1 MSKPKVLPVL
11 VSLSILMMV
20 VAGVLAGA
28 GGASMASADNGVP
41 DELVADNNA
50 FALDLYH
57 AVSGTGDN
65 LILSPYSVSLALAM
79 TYAGAGGTTE
89 QQMAATLH
97 FTLPQDELHAAFK
110 SLEASLP
117 QAGSEDTQSED
128 QRFRLAIAN
137 ALWGQ
142 SGYPFRQDYLD
153 LVSEDY
159 GAGLQLVD
167 FEADPEAARQHIND
181 WISQQTQDRI
191 QDLLPQGSVDAATR
205 LILTN
210 AIYFKAAW
218 QSQFEAVATQ
228 DGPFNLLDGST
239 VSVPM
244 MSQTAQ
250 FGFAAGQGYQAVV
263 LPYEGGRMA
272 MVILLPDQGNFAAFE
287 DALTTDQFNSV
298 LDSVVWQQ
306 VSLSMPR
313 FTYESEFGLKDAL
326 VEMGM
331 TDAFTPGVADFSGM
345 SDRNDLFISAVVH
358 KAFVKVDESGTEAAA
373 ATGVVVGVM
382 AAPAPALEVTID
394 RPFIYMI
401 VDQDSHAILFMGR
414 VLNPA

>member
-1 MSKPKVLPVL
+1 
-11 VSLSILMMV
+11 MV
-20 VAGVLAGA
+20 MVAGVLADTGA
-28 GGASMASADNGVP
+28 AGMASADDSVP
-41 DELVADNNA
+41 DEFVADNNA
-50 FALDLYH
+50 FAMDLYH

-65 LILSPYSVSLALAM
+65 LIFSPYSVSLALAM

-89 QQMAATLH
+89 QQMAAALH
-97 FTLPQDELHAAFK
+97 FTLPQDQLHAAFK
-110 SLEASLP
+110 SFEASLP

-153 LVSEDY
+153 LVSRDY
-159 GAGLQLVD
+159 GSGLQLVD
-167 FEADPEAARQHIND
+167 YVADPEAARLHIND

-191 QDLLPQGSVDAATR
+191 HDLLPPGSVDTATR

-218 QSQFEAVATQ
+218 QSQFEAVDTQ
-228 DGPFNLLDGST
+228 DGPFHLLDGST

-244 MSQTAQ
+244 MMQTAQ
-250 FGFAAGQGYQAVV
+250 FGYAAGQGYQAVV
-263 LPYEGGRMA
+263 LPYEGDRMA
-272 MVILLPDQGNFAAFE
+272 MVILLPDEGQFTAFE
-287 DALTTDQFNSV
+287 QALSADQFDSV
-298 LDSVVWQQ
+298 LGSVAWQQ

-313 FTYESEFGLKDAL
+313 FTYESKFGLKDAL
-326 VEMGM
+326 EGMGM

-358 KAFVKVDESGTEAAA
+358 KAFVNVDESGTEAAA
-373 ATGVVVGVM
+373 ATGVIVGVT
-382 AAPAPALEVTID
+382 AAPMAPLEVAID
-394 RPFIYMI
+394 HPFIYMI
-401 VDQDSHAILFMGR
+401 VDQDTHAILFMGR
-414 VLNPA
+414 VLNPS